1 MSVMHLLERNRQ
13 KVALIAALA
22 SDVELLLLDEP
33 TAGLDPLMEA
43 AFQDYIREV
52 KAAGRTGLLS
62 SHVLAQV
69 DVLADQWA
77 ITA

>member
-1 MSVMHLLERNRQ
+1 MSVMHLLEGNRQ

>member
-1 MSVMHLLERNRQ
+1 MSVMHLLEGNRQ

-33 TAGLDPLMEA
+33 TAGLDPLTEA
-43 AFQDYIREV
+43 VFQDYILEV
-52 KAAGRTGLLS
+52 KAAGRTVLLS

-69 DVLADQWA
+69 DVLADRWA